1 MEYVNLHGSI
11 LPAKIAGQIFQA
23 SDGKKYMFGS
33 ETSKRC
39 RELRK
44 SGILTS
50 HKEGKFE
57 VYTIPEEI
65 RVFDSF
71 FNNPMHQLSSL
82 FPVDQLNIKA

>member
-1 MEYVNLHGSI
+1 MEYINLHGSI

-23 SDGKKYMFGS
+23 SDGEKYMFGS

-44 SGILTS
+44 SGQLTS
-50 HKEGKFE
+50 HREGKFE
-57 VYTIPEEI
+57 VYTIPEPI
-65 RVFDSF
+65 RAFDSF
-71 FNNPMHQLSSL
+71 FNNPVQQLNSL